1 MLFHLFFELKEYFS
15 PLNVFRYVSFRI
27 MVSFV
32 TALIVSL
39 ALFPWLIRQLQ
50 RRQIG
55 QVVSE
60 SLGAN
65 HQDKRDTP
73 TMGGLLIIVA
83 MVMSTLLWS
92 DLTNPLVWIAVIV
105 TILFSGV
112 GFLDDVMKLG
122 VRGSKGLSER
132 GKLIGQF
139 TVAFLALGAL
149 LYIWAPGFSTELYIP
164 FVSVEKFTLHLP
176 TWLYIV
182 FAAFVIVGASNA
194 LNLTDGLDGLAI
206 GPAIAG
212 AGTWTLLAYLSA
224 TTFTVPV
231 LVGGETVNATF
242 DIAAYLMIPSV
253 DGGQELA
260 IFASAMAGAGVGFLW
275 FNANPA
281 SVFMGDV
288 GSLGLGAAMG
298 VLAVL
303 TKNELL
309 CVLVMAIPVVETLS
323 VIIQRYSYRVR
334 KKRVFLM
341 SPVHHHFEKKDWGE
355 TKIVVRFWIISFLF
369 CLLALASLKLR

>member
-32 TALIVSL
+32 TALAVSW
-39 ALFPWLIRQLQ
+39 ALFPWFIRQLQ
-50 RRQIG
+50 ARQIG
-55 QVVSE
+55 QVVSA

-65 HQDKRDTP
+65 HQDKSNTP

-83 MVMSTLLWS
+83 MSMSTLLWA
-92 DLTNPLVWIAVIV
+92 DLRNPLIWLALGITVA
-105 TILFSGV
+105 FSVV
-112 GFLDDVMKLG
+112 GFIDDVMKLG

-132 GKLIGQF
+132 GKLVGQF
-139 TVAFLALGAL
+139 SIAFIALGAL
-149 LYIWAPGFSTELYIP
+149 LYMGAPDFSTEIYIP

-176 TWLYIV
+176 SWLYLI

-206 GPAIAG
+206 GPVIAG

-231 LVGGETVNATF
+231 VVGEVSTLATF
-242 DIAAYLMIPSV
+242 NIAEYLMIPSV
-253 DGGQELA
+253 EGGQELA

-275 FNANPA
+275 YNANPA
-281 SVFMGDV
+281 AVFMGDV
-288 GSLGLGAAMG
+288 GALGLGAALG
-298 VLAVL
+298 TLAVL
-303 TKNELL
+303 TKNEIL
-309 CVLVMAIPVVETLS
+309 CVLVMAVPVAETLS
-323 VIIQRYSYRVR
+323 VIIQRYSLRLR
-334 KKRVFLM
+334 GKRVFLM
-341 SPVHHHFEKKDWGE
+341 SPIHHHFERKDWGE
-355 TKIVVRFWIISFLF
+355 TKIVVRFWIIAFLF